1 MCSNDKDALSWSYL
15 MVELDKKMNKKNQ
28 LQDMSYGKLKPEL
41 QLIAQHNLLDPQNKS
56 FVLVFHSAKGTTFQ
70 KNLLI

>member
-1 MCSNDKDALSWSYL
+1 
-15 MVELDKKMNKKNQ
+15 MNKKNQ
-28 LQDMSYGKLKPEL
+28 LQDTSYGKLKPEL

-70 KNLLI
+70 KNLLV

>member
-1 MCSNDKDALSWSYL
+1 M
-15 MVELDKKMNKKNQ
+15 ELLNNGIRQKTEQ
-28 LQDMSYGKLKPEL
+28 EKPVTRYELWKIKTEL

-70 KNLLI
+70 KNLLV